1 MNSKELESFYEK
13 RIKNI
18 NNRIKSLEEKIEGFK
33 IDLEIKK
40 LLNIFAQPN
49 NSKHGNRRI

>member
-1 MNSKELESFYEK
+1 MNSKELENFYEK

-40 LLNIFAQPN
+40 LLNTFTQPN